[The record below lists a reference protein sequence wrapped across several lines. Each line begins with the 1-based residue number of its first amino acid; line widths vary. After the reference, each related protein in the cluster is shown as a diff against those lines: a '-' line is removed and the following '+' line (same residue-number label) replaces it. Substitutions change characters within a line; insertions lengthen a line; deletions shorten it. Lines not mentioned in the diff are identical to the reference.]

1 MSLLIVDLL
10 GRCLA
15 GSDSLPHA
23 PVTARLRRCDAG
35 PCSTVN
41 RALSGAPNL
50 MIHVLLPPPPLLC
63 AHVVSMHCVGSSG
76 AAAATVRSH
85 RLSYREWQAANL
97 VRPLPAV

>member
-1 MSLLIVDLL
+1 MLL
-10 GRCLA
+10 GR
-15 GSDSLPHA
+15 G
-23 PVTARLRRCDAG
+23 
-35 PCSTVN
+35 STVN
-41 RALSGAPNL
+41 RALGEAPNL